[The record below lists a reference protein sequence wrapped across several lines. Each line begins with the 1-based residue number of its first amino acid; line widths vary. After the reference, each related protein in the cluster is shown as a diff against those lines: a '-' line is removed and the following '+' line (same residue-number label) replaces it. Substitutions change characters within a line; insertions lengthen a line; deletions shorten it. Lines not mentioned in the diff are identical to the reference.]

1 MDWHIKRQWVTQ
13 LRVHS
18 SALWNRN
25 PFQCDIFYISL
36 SGCSIIKRWT
46 NFVHFVITSL
56 QCLWWSH
63 LLQDTI
69 SCSKWIKEIK
79 ISYPL
84 LSYIFLFIFFF
95 VKTEKIN
102 SSYKFMIWCYRKSNH
117 TSIASEKKKK
127 KKELMDF
134 FLRLFYHQ
142 NTSFW
147 ILIILILKSRSGL
160 NILYLSNLVS
170 LIFTVSTFYFSSQS
184 YSFWLEIF
192 CLYCQILFTP
202 QKKVEQHSLADL
214 RYVNS
219 ENCEWWLCN
228 HLYNLQD
235 TQLGKEIFFC

>member
-84 LSYIFLFIFFF
+84 LSYIFFYFFF
-95 VKTEKIN
+95 LWKLRKLTPLTSSWYDVTENPTILQLPQK
-102 SSYKFMIWCYRKSNH
+102 R
-117 TSIASEKKKK
+117 KKK

-134 FLRLFYHQ
+134 F
-142 NTSFW
+142 
-147 ILIILILKSRSGL
+147 
-160 NILYLSNLVS
+160 
-170 LIFTVSTFYFSSQS
+170 
-184 YSFWLEIF
+184 
-192 CLYCQILFTP
+192 
-202 QKKVEQHSLADL
+202 
-214 RYVNS
+214 
-219 ENCEWWLCN
+219 
-228 HLYNLQD
+228 
-235 TQLGKEIFFC
+235 